1 MKFQRHVIEIEGA
14 EVVGYDRIK
23 SNLGESSV
31 GERPLSAIGM
41 TIGDIDFPYY
51 QDHFG
56 LTELRKKIAEIA
68 GGSSTYEQIIVTD
81 GATMSLFM
89 ASLVLLNKGDH
100 CVIQRPNYSVNG
112 MMPEFIE
119 AKVDF
124 LQCDF
129 EENYRF
135 DIDKLDKMVTP
146 ATKFVS
152 ITYPINPAGTMI
164 TEDELKKIIA
174 ICEKNECYLISDETY
189 RELAYGKPL
198 PIAATLSKKA
208 ISISSASKVY
218 GFPGIRIGWLQSQD
232 LNLMEDLLACKEQ
245 INVHGSFLNEQIALK
260 VLENRDQW
268 LISMKEKVMRR
279 FGICKKWVEA
289 QDYLIWN
296 EPQGGCT
303 CFVKV
308 DEKLGIDFD
317 KFYDYLLDTYG
328 AYPGAGNWFEYPRNY
343 MRIGFVWPKTD
354 DELKAGLEGITKAI
368 NDLRKDK

>member
-245 INVHGSFLNEQIALK
+245 INVHGSFLNEQIAL
-260 VLENRDQW
+260 
-268 LISMKEKVMRR
+268 
-279 FGICKKWVEA
+279 
-289 QDYLIWN
+289 
-296 EPQGGCT
+296 
-303 CFVKV
+303 
-308 DEKLGIDFD
+308 
-317 KFYDYLLDTYG
+317 
-328 AYPGAGNWFEYPRNY
+328 
-343 MRIGFVWPKTD
+343 
-354 DELKAGLEGITKAI
+354 
-368 NDLRKDK
+368 